1 LSAYRFRRCTAVRS
15 DGARCW
21 RSPHDEGKH
30 VCLKPGEIP
39 SADSIKRIAS
49 LHPDADSPQTIM
61 MMAAL
66 EPVGKATPE
75 GMAQAADLLQSVGL
89 GRR

>member
-1 LSAYRFRRCTAVRS
+1 MSAYRFLRCTAVRS

-21 RSPHDEGKH
+21 RPPHDEGKH

-39 SADSIKRIAS
+39 SADSKRIAS
-49 LHPDADSPQTIM
+49 LHPDADSPQTM